1 MTTFKHMQIYN
12 KLEGTDELNSPNQST
27 VDMQVDFPKL

>member
-1 MTTFKHMQIYN
+1 MTTFKYMQIYN
-12 KLEGTDELNSPNQST
+12 QLEEKDEFNSPSQST